1 MRKALPAFLLTL
13 LICAA
18 PPAAAASNGGTS
30 PGGTGDPAFPGTGG
44 VSPDQ
49 PPPAPKP
56 APKPAPAPTSG
67 QPAPAPVP
75 TGHVALAGFV
85 ASAPADGP
93 RAVQLAVA
101 AGNRLQHKRYRYG
114 GGHKSFHDS
123 AYDCSGAVSYV
134 LHGAGLLDYTLD
146 STGFKK
152 WGERGPGSWITIYAN
167 KTHAFMVVGGLRLD
181 TSGSPSGPRWRAMP
195 RSTKGFVARHPVG
208 F

>member
-1 MRKALPAFLLTL
+1 VRKALPSLLLTL
-13 LICAA
+13 LICVA
-18 PPAAAASNGGTS
+18 PAAAVASNGGTA
-30 PGGTGDPAFPGTGG
+30 PGTGDPSFPGTGG
-44 VSPDQ
+44 ASPQ
-49 PPPAPKP
+49 APPPKP
-56 APKPAPAPTSG
+56 APTPAPT
-67 QPAPAPVP
+67 PAPPAV
-75 TGHVALAGFV
+75 GHVALAGFV
-85 ASAPADGP
+85 ASAPADAP
-93 RAVQLAVA
+93 SAVQLAVA

-114 GGHKSFHDS
+114 GGHQSFHDS

-152 WGERGPGSWITIYAN
+152 WGERGSGAWITIYAN

-181 TSGSPSGPRWRAMP
+181 TSGSPSGPRWRPLP

>member
-1 MRKALPAFLLTL
+1 VRKALPAFVVTL

-18 PPAAAASNGGTS
+18 PAAATASNGGTA
-30 PGGTGDPAFPGTGG
+30 PGGSGDPSFPGTGG

-56 APKPAPAPTSG
+56 APAPSG
-67 QPAPAPVP
+67 QPAPAD
-75 TGHVALAGFV
+75 A
-85 ASAPADGP
+85 P

-152 WGERGPGSWITIYAN
+152 WGERGPGTWITIYAN

-181 TSGSPSGPRWRAMP
+181 TSGSPSGPRWRPMP
-195 RSTKGFVARHPVG
+195 RSTRGFVARHPVG